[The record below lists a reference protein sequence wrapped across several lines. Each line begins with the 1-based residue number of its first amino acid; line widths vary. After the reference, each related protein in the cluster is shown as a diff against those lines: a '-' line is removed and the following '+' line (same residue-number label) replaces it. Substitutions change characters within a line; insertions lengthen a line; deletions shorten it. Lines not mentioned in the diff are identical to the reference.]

1 VLGSRESSPPFP
13 GGLPSDR
20 RSPERRVSINYF
32 EEQRKN
38 ARNFRIL
45 TMGLAVSVVYDF
57 IWFIMMS
64 QSQDSQ
70 DVGDGGKEVW
80 VRKFSLY
87 MAYI

>member
-1 VLGSRESSPPFP
+1 
-13 GGLPSDR
+13 
-20 RSPERRVSINYF
+20 VSINYF